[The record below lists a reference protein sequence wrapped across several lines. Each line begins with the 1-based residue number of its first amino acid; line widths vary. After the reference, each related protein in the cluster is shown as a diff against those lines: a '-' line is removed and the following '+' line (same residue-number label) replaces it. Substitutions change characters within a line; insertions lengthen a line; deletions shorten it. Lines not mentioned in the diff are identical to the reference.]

1 MEISVRSIADSLQ
14 LLGLSPEEW
23 QTAALMHHLLAVLAT
38 NKVMNLT
45 SIDESDAI
53 PLHIIDSLSALQWL
67 QEAPSGVF
75 VDLGSG
81 AGFPGIPLAVVSGR
95 EVALVE
101 SARKKAEFLRNLVA
115 ELCLE
120 ATVHPIRAEELAREM
135 PGEFA
140 AATARALSSLPSLVE
155 LAAPLLQLGGTLIA
169 MKGRMDEAEI
179 RRGDAAAELC
189 GMQRECSQIVV
200 VPGVKAARSIVT
212 YRRMSS
218 PRVRLPRRPG
228 MAQRR
233 PLA

>member
-1 MEISVRSIADSLQ
+1 MEISVRSIADGVQ

-23 QTAALMHHLLAVLAT
+23 QIAALMRHLLAVLST

-53 PLHIIDSLSALQWL
+53 ALHVIDSLSALPWL
-67 QEAPSGVF
+67 REAPPGVF

-81 AGFPGIPLAVVSGR
+81 AGFPGIPLAVMGDR

-101 SARKKAEFLRNLVA
+101 SVRKKAEFLCGVVA
-115 ELCLE
+115 ELRLE

-140 AATARALSSLPSLVE
+140 AATVRALSTLPSLIE
-155 LAAPLLQLGGTLIA
+155 LAAPLLQPGGTLIA
-169 MKGRMDEAEI
+169 MKGRLDDGEV

-189 GMQRECSQIVV
+189 GMQRESSQVVV
-200 VPGVKAARSIVT
+200 VPGVEAARSIVT

-218 PRVRLPRRPG
+218 PLVRLPRRPG